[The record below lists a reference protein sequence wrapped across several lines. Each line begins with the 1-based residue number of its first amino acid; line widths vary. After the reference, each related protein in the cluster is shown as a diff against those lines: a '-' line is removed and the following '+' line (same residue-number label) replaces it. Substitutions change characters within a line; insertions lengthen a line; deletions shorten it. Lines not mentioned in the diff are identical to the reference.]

1 VLRKFCE
8 KFLDPYPSLQ
18 HKLTPTKVVIDGQ
31 KGMADYY
38 TLISNGIAALDKKTS
53 EARRV
58 FYDRARTTLA
68 DHLRKA
74 DPPLSETIIERERQA
89 LGDAISKVEADATA
103 SEVTRPIPGGLQ
115 TRSDHTEHPILSA
128 TVEESSA
135 QRDAKLQRVRRFV
148 FWCFLI
154 LYSCWIGDL
163 LYKPPTFSDW
173 YDWLRL
179 GGAIFFLALTI
190 LSYFIMRRN
199 GSAEQEDRAYIVWAP
214 IILVGAVLVSV
225 ALYFIFG
232 WLTTP
237 SWAGR
242 YYSFVVSHF
251 SLKK

>member
-1 VLRKFCE
+1 
-8 KFLDPYPSLQ
+8 
-18 HKLTPTKVVIDGQ
+18 
-31 KGMADYY
+31 MADYY

-74 DPPLSETIIERERQA
+74 DPPLSETIIERERLA
-89 LGDAISKVEADATA
+89 LEDAIRKVEADATA

-135 QRDAKLQRVRRFV
+135 QRHTKLQRVRRFV

-154 LYSCWIGDL
+154 LYAFWIGDL

-179 GGAIFFLALTI
+179 GGVIFFLALPI
-190 LSYFIMRRN
+190 LSYFIMIKN
-199 GSAEQEDRAYIVWAP
+199 WSAEREGRAYIVLAP
-214 IILVGAVLVSV
+214 ITLVGTVLVSV
-225 ALYFIFG
+225 ALYFTFG
-232 WLTTP
+232 WFATTP
-237 SWAGR
+237 IVGGP
-242 YYSFVVSHF
+242 
-251 SLKK
+251 LL